1 MLRQAQRPFFPL
13 FGGGSACVVYIPAGF
28 ACVLGMRHSL
38 MAYMK
43 PRRSLGLTGH
53 ASTSSASILFLVRRG
68 LRLRRIYPSRLR
80 LRFRYEAQPD
90 GIYETEAE
98 LRLNGEYVLHRALP
112 CANAYAPSG
121 LFTGILHYQLSII
134 NSPLI
139 PCSAEAPPAF

>member
-1 MLRQAQRPFFPL
+1 MFSKSVWPMGLIFPERVFFCFRLL
-13 FGGGSACVVYIPAGF
+13 FGGGSACVVYIPAGS

-53 ASTSSASILFLVRRG
+53 ASTSSASILSLVRRR

-98 LRLNGEYVLHRALP
+98 PRLNGS
-112 CANAYAPSG
+112 C
-121 LFTGILHYQLSII
+121 FDKLSVH
-134 NSPLI
+134 SV
-139 PCSAEAPPAF
+139 PCSAGAPPASYISQQAPPAF